1 MEAVQIIIIA
11 VSALGVGFLAYF
23 IIKSTVTPR
32 RLDSINKLIKQGKT
46 GAAIKL
52 AKSILAKNQRDYK
65 AHYYLGKA
73 YLADNKPELAL
84 MEFKIVNQNAL
95 FDSDMPEAEFRKEI
109 AQLYMKFNQ
118 PDEALKEYLLLTKL
132 EPREADHFF
141 NAAKLFELRNKSDQA
156 MGYYQKTIA
165 LNKKHVKAHASLGM
179 LLYRAKQF
187 NEAKKE
193 IAYAISLNPN
203 EFSSYF
209 YLGKILKEAKDYP
222 GAVDAFEKALR
233 DPEFKQRALLERGSC
248 FMAVDNPDK
257 AFIEF
262 DRAVKASK
270 NDASQETLYSRY
282 FLAACYEKMHKIDLA
297 IAQWEKIYAKNHSFL
312 DTSAKLS
319 EYRDIQANDSM
330 KEYLTCSS
338 ETFIEICKK
347 IALTGFNLAPQKIEP
362 TRHGCRMIATEAK
375 NDNWMNNRQQLYYIL
390 FYREPEPI
398 DDAEVRI
405 IADEVKK
412 QNYTKAI
419 ICTSAGFSRTATT
432 FAENR
437 PVELVNKNKFE
448 AILSKSGI

>member
-1 MEAVQIIIIA
+1 MVQIIIIA
-11 VSALGVGFLAYF
+11 VSALGVGFLAF
-23 IIKSTVTPR
+23 FVIKATVTPK

-46 GAAIKL
+46 SAAIKM
-52 AKSILAKNQRDYK
+52 AKTIIAKNQRDYK

-95 FDSDMPEAEFRKEI
+95 FDSDMPEVEFRKQI
-109 AQLYMKFNQ
+109 AQLYLKFNQ
-118 PDEALKEYLLLTKL
+118 PEEALKEYLLLTKL
-132 EPREADHFF
+132 EPRNAENFF
-141 NAAKLFELRNKSDQA
+141 NAGKLFEQRNKSDQA
-156 MGYYQKTIA
+156 LNFYQQTIR
-165 LNKKHVKAHASLGM
+165 LDKKHVKAHAALGM
-179 LLYRAKQF
+179 ILYRAKQF

-193 IAYAISLNPN
+193 INHAISLNPN

-257 AFIEF
+257 AFVEF

-270 NDASQETLYSRY
+270 NEASQETLYSRY

-319 EYRDIQANDSM
+319 EYRDIQANDNM

-338 ETFIEICKK
+338 ETLIEHCKK
-347 IALTGFNLAPQKIEP
+347 IALTGFNLAVQKSEP

-375 NDNWMNNRQQLYYIL
+375 SDNWMNNRQQLFYIL

-398 DDAEVRI
+398 EDSEVRL

-419 ICTSAGFSRTATT
+419 ICTSSGFSRSAIV

-437 PVELVNKNKFE
+437 PVELVNKEKFE
-448 AILSKSGI
+448 EILAKSGI

>member
-1 MEAVQIIIIA
+1 MIQIIIIA
-11 VSALGVGFLAYF
+11 VLALGVGFLAYF
-23 IIKSTVTPR
+23 VIKATVTPKR
-32 RLDSINKLIKQGKT
+32 IDSINKLIKQGKT
-46 GAAIKL
+46 SAAIKL
-52 AKSILAKNQRDYK
+52 AKTIIAKNQRDYK

-95 FDSDMPEAEFRKEI
+95 FDSDMPEVEFRKQI
-109 AQLYMKFNQ
+109 AQLYLRFNQ
-118 PDEALKEYLLLTKL
+118 PEEALKEFLLLTKL
-132 EPREADHFF
+132 EPRNAENFF
-141 NAAKLFELRNKSDQA
+141 NAGKLFEQRNKSDQA
-156 MGYYQKTIA
+156 LSFYQQTIR
-165 LNKKHVKAHASLGM
+165 LDKKHVKAHAALGM
-179 LLYRAKQF
+179 MLYRAKQF

-193 IAYAISLNPN
+193 ITHAISLNPN

-257 AFIEF
+257 AFVEF

-338 ETFIEICKK
+338 EALLEHCKK
-347 IALTGFNLAPQKIEP
+347 IALTGFNLAVQKSEP

-375 NDNWMNNRQQLYYIL
+375 NDNWMNNRQQLFYIL

-398 DDAEVRI
+398 EDTEVRLI
-405 IADEVKK
+405 VDEVKK
-412 QNYTKAI
+412 QNYAKAI
-419 ICTSAGFSRTATT
+419 VCTSSGFSRAATV

-437 PVELVNKNKFE
+437 PVELVSKAKFE
-448 AILSKSGI
+448 DILSKSGL